1 MSAVLVVLSVV
12 ALAAQETR
20 SDPFEPRGAQGGRI
34 IFRTICATCHGR
46 DARGSGPLAGSLKT
60 RPADLTR
67 IAQRRGGTFPAQW
80 VAERIDGRE
89 YVETHGPSEMP
100 VWGEGIAH
108 AVPDVGLREE
118 RIDRAIGML
127 VEYLA
132 TIQDPSGRPRR
143 R

>member
-1 MSAVLVVLSVV
+1 MSALLVLLSVA
-12 ALAAQETR
+12 ALASQESR
-20 SDPFEPRGAQGGRI
+20 SDPFEPRGAEGGRI
-34 IFRTICATCHGR
+34 IFRTICTTCHGR
-46 DARGSGPLAGSLKT
+46 DAKGSGPLAGSLKV

-67 IAQRRGGTFPAQW
+67 LAERHGGTFPALW
-80 VAERIDGRE
+80 VAQRIDGRE
-89 YVETHGPSEMP
+89 YVELHGPSEMP

-132 TIQDPSGRPRR
+132 TLQERSGRRR
-143 R
+143 RR